1 MDFFPSQLWNWK
13 NIWLKKHKNNGIDKI
28 YITDNRIEW
37 TRVEK
42 MIEYKMRPI
51 ICCRSCQMER
61 SGALRMARLLC
72 KTLPKTRRKPMRS

>member
-1 MDFFPSQLWNWK
+1 MVHGFFPSHIWNWK

-42 MIEYKMRPI
+42 NDRI
-51 ICCRSCQMER
+51 
-61 SGALRMARLLC
+61 
-72 KTLPKTRRKPMRS
+72 

>member
-1 MDFFPSQLWNWK
+1 VRGLWTYWGLWFMDFFPSHIWNWK

-42 MIEYKMRPI
+42 NDRI
-51 ICCRSCQMER
+51 
-61 SGALRMARLLC
+61 
-72 KTLPKTRRKPMRS
+72 